1 MNDALDPGGLYRHN
15 YQRSA
20 TPLDDSITARRRLF
34 SFFMKMVGET
44 DRTDF
49 VTSVQEKLG
58 IDYPGSD
65 WGYNHKSFWEREDI
79 GVVLSAITIWFRMHD
94 KPRFKEFL
102 VEHIQSIFDEE
113 HLNYRMAPEGG
124 IHPRVDDLFEQ
135 DRSATI
141 AGLQDPRFTAA
152 RVALQKAFAHLK
164 TNQPSGKG
172 VIREV
177 FEATESTYL
186 VVVAN
191 PRVNNLNERSIESDL
206 KPKLL
211 ARYAS
216 YTDAGDKVERL
227 LTQFKHWAKTAHPFR
242 HGTAEEQEHEAPID
256 IAVLMASE
264 GMAFI
269 RYLAAL

>member
-1 MNDALDPGGLYRHN
+1 MGDALDPGGIYRLN
-15 YQRSA
+15 YQRS
-20 TPLDDSITARRRLF
+20 TVPLDDSITARRRLL
-34 SFFMKMVGET
+34 SLFMRSTNET
-44 DRTDF
+44 DRSNF
-49 VTSVQEKLG
+49 VGLAKLRMG
-58 IDYPGSD
+58 VDYPGGD
-65 WGYNHKSFWEREDI
+65 WGSNHKAFWEREAV
-79 GVVLSAITIWFRMHD
+79 GVVLSAITIWYRVED
-94 KPRFKEFL
+94 DARLKQRIVKE
-102 VEHIQSIFDEE
+102 VQAIFDEE

-135 DRSATI
+135 DRSTTI
-141 AGLQDPRFTAA
+141 AGLEDPRFVAA

-164 TNQPSGKG
+164 TNHPSGKG
-172 VIREV
+172 LIREV

-186 VVVAN
+186 VVIAN
-191 PRVNNLNERSIESDL
+191 PKVNNLNERSIENDL

-227 LTQFKHWAKTAHPFR
+227 LTQFKHWTKTAHPFR

-256 IAVLMASE
+256 IAVLMTSE